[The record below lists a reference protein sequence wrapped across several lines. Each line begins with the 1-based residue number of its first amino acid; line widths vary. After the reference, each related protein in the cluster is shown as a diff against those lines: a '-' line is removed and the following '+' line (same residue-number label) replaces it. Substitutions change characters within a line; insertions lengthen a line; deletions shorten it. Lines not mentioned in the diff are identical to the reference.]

1 MKIVACHNYYQI
13 RGGEDQSFEDE
24 VALLRAHGDEVITY
38 TRHNDEVDGASKL
51 GVARDSLFSRKTYRE
66 LTELLTRERPDILHC
81 TNTFPL
87 ISPSAYRAARKC
99 GVSVV
104 QSLRNYRLLCAGG
117 YLLRD
122 GAVCEKCVG
131 KTFAWPAVLHKCY
144 RGSAAG
150 SAVIAT
156 LQTSNRVRGVWHS
169 DVDAFYTLTEFA
181 KQKLATAGLPSERV
195 FVKPN
200 CVTPDPGWFQ
210 ESSGPGEGNYAVF
223 VGRLSPEKGLDTII
237 SAWRSM
243 PNAPQLKIIGDGPE
257 EPKVR
262 AFAAEHANVE
272 FLGRLRLNDALPI
285 VGRAKCL
292 LMPSLWYE
300 TFGRTLIEAFAT
312 GTPVIASRLGAM
324 AEVVTENRTGLL
336 FTPGDAQDLA
346 TKVNHMFAMPANE
359 MATWRAACRRE
370 YETLY
375 TPERNYELLH
385 QIYTRA
391 RQHAQRN
398 AIPSRVLPVTAA
410 KLDHC
415 PS

>member
-38 TRHNDEVDGASKL
+38 TRHNDEVGNASKL
-51 GVARDSLFSRKTYRE
+51 GVARDTLLSRKTYRE
-66 LTELLTRERPDILHC
+66 LTELLTLERPDILHC

-99 GVSVV
+99 GVPVV

-150 SAVIAT
+150 SAVVAA
-156 LQTSNRVRGVWHS
+156 LQTSNRVRGVWHN

-181 KQKLATAGLPSERV
+181 KQKLSTAGLPAERV

-200 CVTPDPGWFQ
+200 CVTPAPGV
-210 ESSGPGEGNYAVF
+210 GRGEGNYSVF
-223 VGRLSPEKGLDTII
+223 VGRLSPEKGLDTIF

-243 PNAPQLKIIGDGPE
+243 PNAPLLKVIGDGPE
-257 EPKVR
+257 ESKVR
-262 AFAAEHANVE
+262 AFCAEHPQVE
-272 FLGRLRLNDALPI
+272 YLGRLRLSDALPI

-292 LMPSLWYE
+292 IMPSLWYE

-324 AEVVTENRTGLL
+324 AEVVSEGRTGLL
-336 FTPGDAQDLA
+336 FTAGDARDLA
-346 TKVNHMFAMPANE
+346 AKVNTMFAMPQNE
-359 MATWRAACRRE
+359 MASWRTACRHE

-385 QIYTRA
+385 QIYARA
-391 RQHAQRN
+391 RLN
-398 AIPSRVLPVTAA
+398 AGRHVTPTRVKLAPAA
-410 KLDHC
+410 KLDRC